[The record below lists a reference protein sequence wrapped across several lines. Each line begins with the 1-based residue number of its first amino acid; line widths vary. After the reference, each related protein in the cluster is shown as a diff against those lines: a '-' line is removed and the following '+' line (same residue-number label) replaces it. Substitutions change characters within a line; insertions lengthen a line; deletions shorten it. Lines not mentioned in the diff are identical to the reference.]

1 MHSQANRRLGVGA
14 IFAAMLFGVIAV
26 VSNANA
32 AEEKSLYERLGGYG
46 AISVVVDT
54 FADSLFAD
62 SRINQFF
69 AGMGDDTRAAF
80 KQKNKN
86 LLCNVTGGPCQVIS
100 RPADQAHHGL
110 GITAG
115 DFGIVAGHLTDT
127 LNHFKVPARE
137 QGEVFAIILSLR
149 PKIVDRP
156 DEERLSKDVPA
167 KR

>member
-1 MHSQANRRLGVGA
+1 MHIQIHRNFGIGA
-14 IFAAMLFGVIAV
+14 ILAGTLLGATAFL
-26 VSNANA
+26 SNANA
-32 AEEKSLYERLGGYG
+32 AEEKSLYDRLGGYN
-46 AISVVVDT
+46 AISAVVEM

-62 SRINQFF
+62 SRINEFF
-69 AGMGDDTRAAF
+69 VGMSDDTRKSF

-115 DFGIVAGHLTDT
+115 DFEVVAGHLKET
-127 LNHFKVPARE
+127 LNHFKVPAHE

-156 DEERLSKDVPA
+156 DETRLS
-167 KR
+167 

>member
-1 MHSQANRRLGVGA
+1 M
-14 IFAAMLFGVIAV
+14 
-26 VSNANA
+26 SNVNA
-32 AEEKSLYERLGGYG
+32 ADEKSLYDRLGGYN
-46 AISVVVDT
+46 AVSAVVDD

-69 AGMGDDTRAAF
+69 VGMSDDTRKSF

-86 LLCNVTGGPCQVIS
+86 LLCNATGGPCQVIS

-110 GITAG
+110 GITMG
-115 DFGIVAGHLTDT
+115 DFKVVAGHLTET

-137 QGEVFAIILSLR
+137 QGEVFAIILSLQ

-156 DEERLSKDVPA
+156 DEMRLSNDAPA
-167 KR
+167 RR